1 MNQNRT
7 APAYQEYPASMMAST
22 AYRLLSLAERGLLYS
37 LRLECWCN
45 GSMPADPAK
54 LARIL
59 GYDAGEVAAA
69 LPRLEPFFDDAD
81 GALTCPELDDY
92 RAYLD
97 ERRAR
102 QSEGGKRG
110 AARTNAER
118 KPAPRKALKSD
129 ASNPRLTRRGTGE
142 SLVQQSPAQP
152 SKDQSNPVH
161 PEKAFSPVDDDFVR
175 DYDRANE
182 RCPF

>member
-1 MNQNRT
+1 MSDQNRT
-7 APAYQEYPASMMAST
+7 PPAFQEYAAGMMART
-22 AYRLLSLAERGLLYS
+22 AYRLLTLPERGLLYS
-37 LRLECWCN
+37 LRLECWVN
-45 GSMPADPAK
+45 ERMPADPAK

-59 GYDAGEVAAA
+59 GFDAGEVAAA
-69 LPRLEPFFDDAD
+69 LPAVMQFFEVADDV
-81 GALTCPELDDY
+81 LTCPELEAY
-92 RAYLD
+92 RLYLE

-129 ASNPRLTRRGTGE
+129 ASNPRLTRRGTDG
-142 SLVQQSPAQP
+142 SSVQTSPAQP

-161 PEKAFSPVDDDFVR
+161 QGKGFVPVDDDWLN
-175 DYDRANE
+175 DYERATNE
-182 RCPF
+182 

>member
-1 MNQNRT
+1 MNNQNRP
-7 APAYQEYPASMMAST
+7 APAYQEFAASMMART
-22 AYRLLSLAERGLLYS
+22 DYRLLSLAERGLLYS

-54 LARIL
+54 LARVL
-59 GYDAGEVAAA
+59 GFDPAEVAAA

-118 KPAPRKALKSD
+118 KPAPRRALKSP
-129 ASNPRLTRRGTGE
+129 ASNPTGKPQVTDG
-142 SLVQQSPAQP
+142 SLVQP
-152 SKDQSNPVH
+152 STAKSKPVQQ
-161 PEKAFSPVDDDFVR
+161 EKAFSPVDDEWLAG
-175 DYDRANE
+175 YERASK